1 LRHDVSTRSGR
12 GQDCGLIWRIQRLC
26 DAESSRPVPRHQ
38 QRRSRPESGVG
49 MNIEISSHASKLT
62 PEGETTKP
70 FRPEPDRETELKI
83 QLGGDAEE
91 RLRQELA
98 NSPLCEGPVETR
110 DLVSVY
116 HDTPKFA
123 LAGAGIALRLRKV
136 GDDWVQ
142 TVKKRPQGQE
152 GR

>member
-1 LRHDVSTRSGR
+1 QDRRPSWLSALLRIPPDGKGTGPVHGPAGLSRDDGILRHDVSTRSGR
-12 GQDCGLIWRIQRLC
+12 GQDCGLICRIQRLC

-110 DLVSVY
+110 NLVSVY
-116 HDTPKFA
+116 HD
-123 LAGAGIALRLRKV
+123 
-136 GDDWVQ
+136 
-142 TVKKRPQGQE
+142 
-152 GR
+152 